1 MALEEAANRA
11 LGTEAEGMRRSS
23 PGSESA
29 YRLNLAEG
37 FLNEARQDLGI
48 ARWRSCVDNSQL
60 AVENAGKA
68 VLALLGPLGRTHN
81 PAVLLRKAL
90 EEGRFPAEV
99 RARVERITECA
110 RLLGPDIHAQSDYG
124 DEAAWKTPW
133 ELFSEADA
141 KQALALADEAVHL
154 AREVVGGSGSG

>member
-1 MALEEAANRA
+1 M
-11 LGTEAEGMRRSS
+11 
-23 PGSESA
+23 
-29 YRLNLAEG
+29 
-37 FLNEARQDLGI
+37 
-48 ARWRSCVDNSQL
+48 DNNQL
-60 AVENAGKA
+60 AVENARKA
-68 VLALLGPLGRTHN
+68 ALAMLGPLGRTHN

-124 DEAAWKTPW
+124 AEAAWKTPW

-154 AREVVGGSGSG
+154 AREVVGGGSW

>member
-1 MALEEAANRA
+1 VALEETADRA
-11 LGTEAEGMRRSS
+11 LGAEVEGMRRTP
-23 PGSESA
+23 PGSEA
-29 YRLNLAEG
+29 EYRLKLAEG
-37 FLNEARQDLGI
+37 FLEEARQDLNLE
-48 ARWRSCVDNSQL
+48 RWRSCVDNSQL

-81 PAVLLRKAL
+81 PAVLLRNGL
-90 EEGRFPAEV
+90 QEGRFPAEV
-99 RARVERITECA
+99 RARIERITECA

-141 KQALALADEAVHL
+141 RQALALADEAVHL
-154 AREVVGGSGSG
+154 AREVVGGGGSG